1 VRDLPSSVEKIP
13 KKYSWG
19 FLFFVYVV
27 YICLINTTMEN
38 EYKLTTKSGEV
49 IKRVRT
55 HSLESASEMFSKI
68 KKLELK
74 ELLTIYNVKQC

>member
-1 VRDLPSSVEKIP
+1 MEK
-13 KKYSWG
+13 
-19 FLFFVYVV
+19 
-27 YICLINTTMEN
+27 

-49 IKRVRT
+49 LKKVRA
-55 HSLESASEMFSKI
+55 HNLELASEMFSKI